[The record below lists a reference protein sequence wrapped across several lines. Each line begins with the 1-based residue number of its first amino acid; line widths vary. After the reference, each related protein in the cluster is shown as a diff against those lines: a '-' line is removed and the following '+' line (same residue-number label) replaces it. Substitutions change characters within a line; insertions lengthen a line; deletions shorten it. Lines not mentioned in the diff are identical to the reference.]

1 MRRARL
7 FYTSSHDIYSEVRC
21 YVNWNSVY
29 DVRFDAQFH
38 YVCCRYKPFA
48 RVVHFVIPG
57 VHPLPRQPH
66 PAGCFNWL
74 YQCCVIDAVYV
85 QPWLVWTFFF
95 QVCMR
100 AMFWCPCTVL
110 VFYSVLQLLLY
121 CNKWYQSYR
130 VGYKTCLTSYS
141 MHGTLRTNQNCRL
154 RSYWC
159 QVHLALLLYVG
170 DRSNEEVPP
179 GYRRMYRNTSKYR
192 PWFNNRKQYQGII
205 NSLKLQYIYI
215 FKTHT
220 QQDLRAGSHN
230 EHIPQGRHDQVRI
243 LCLGTAV
250 CVHYGKWNGKFSER
264 RTLQTS
270 NSVL

>member
-38 YVCCRYKPFA
+38 YVCYRYKPFA
-48 RVVHFVIPG
+48 RVVHFAIPG

-141 MHGTLRTNQNCRL
+141 MHGTLRTHQNCRL

-243 LCLGTAV
+243 LCLGAAV